1 MPKLDLTITEGQL
14 SDEARTELP
23 EQLAAAL
30 LRWEGA
36 PDTEF
41 FRSIAWAHLHELPP
55 AAIRTPDGEA
65 KPHAVVEVT
74 IPQGALSERRRGG
87 LGDEIVP

>member
-1 MPKLDLTITEGQL
+1 MPKLDVTITEGQL
-14 SDEARTELP
+14 SDEARRELP

-41 FRSIAWAHLHELPP
+41 FRSIAWAHLHELPA

-65 KPHAVVEVT
+65 DAAR
-74 IPQGALSERRRGG
+74 GRRRHGPGG
-87 LGDEIVP
+87 RAQRAPARRA